1 MSGSTETEAT
11 KRNLTVKKPAKVTK
25 RDAATQPAKRPVDKE
40 RSAVEAKPEK
50 LVCRYCGSDDLSP
63 NFVKRRDSRCRKCFS
78 QPYGSKVGGNDTSK
92 KK

>member
-40 RSAVEAKPEK
+40 RSAGEAKPEK
-50 LVCRYCGSDDLSP
+50 FVYGYCGSDDLSP
-63 NFVKRRDSRCRKCFS
+63 SFVKRRDSRCRKCFS
-78 QPYGSKVGGNDTSK
+78 QRYGSKVGGNKTSK

>member
-1 MSGSTETEAT
+1 MSGSTEKEGT

-25 RDAATQPAKRPVDKE
+25 RDAAAQPAKRPLGKE
-40 RSAVEAKPEK
+40 RSGGKAKPEK

-63 NFVKRRDSRCRKCFS
+63 SFIKRRDRRCRKCLS
-78 QPYGSKVGGNDTSK
+78 KRYGSAVGGKKTSK

>member
-1 MSGSTETEAT
+1 MSGSTETEGT

-25 RDAATQPAKRPVDKE
+25 QDAAAQPAKRPLGKE
-40 RSAVEAKPEK
+40 RSRSKAKPEK

-63 NFVKRRDSRCRKCFS
+63 SFVKRRDRRCRKCFS
-78 QPYGSKVGGNDTSK
+78 KRYGSVRGKETSK